1 MSRESL
7 YIDVDCNEEKVLKS
21 SRLVNNAIVFFKDG
35 KEFLKFDLDT
45 KSIYLNSKYIKT
57 DLNITNNLEDM
68 LYLMASNLEN

>member
-7 YIDVDCNEEKVLKS
+7 YVDVDCNEEKVFKS

-45 KSIYLNSKYIKT
+45 KSIYLNSKYVKI
-57 DLNITNNLEDM
+57 DSNITNNLEDM
-68 LYLMASNLEN
+68 LYLIATNLEN